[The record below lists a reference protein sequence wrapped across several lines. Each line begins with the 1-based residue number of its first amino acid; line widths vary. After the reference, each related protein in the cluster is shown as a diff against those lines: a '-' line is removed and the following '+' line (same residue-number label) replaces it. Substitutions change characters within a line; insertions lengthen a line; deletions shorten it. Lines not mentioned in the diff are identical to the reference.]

1 MKYLVKFIVVTF
13 FVLICTY
20 SQAEQKAV
28 YIDMKYVLNNCK
40 AGKAVQ
46 DYLAKTF
53 KDNQKKFLNIEKK
66 LKEDETNLLAKK
78 NDISKEN
85 YMKETD
91 ALRKKVM
98 DYQTERRVSVEKIAK
113 QRSDARNK
121 LLEEITPILEAY
133 TKEND
138 ISLVI
143 DKKNLVMGNS
153 DLDITKIV
161 IEKLNTALPS
171 IKLN

>member
-20 SQAEQKAV
+20 SQAEQKTV

-40 AGKAVQ
+40 AGKAAQ

-53 KDNQKKFLNIEKK
+53 KDNQKKFASTEKK
-66 LKEDETNLLAKK
+66 LKEQESKLLAKK
-78 NDISKEN
+78 NDLSKED
-85 YMKETD
+85 YKKEAD
-91 ALRKKVM
+91 SLRKKVVE
-98 DYQTERRVSVEKIAK
+98 YQTSRRAAVDEIAK
-113 QRSDARNK
+113 KRSDARKK
-121 LLEEITPILEAY
+121 LLDGLNPILKTY
-133 TKEND
+133 TKENG

-143 DKKNLVMGNS
+143 DKKNLVMGDT
-153 DLDITKIV
+153 DLDITKLV
-161 IEKLNTALPS
+161 IEKLNIALPS

>member
-1 MKYLVKFIVVTF
+1 MKYFVKFIVVTF

-53 KDNQKKFLNIEKK
+53 KDNQKKFLNMEEK
-66 LKEDETNLLAKK
+66 LKEEETNLLGKK
-78 NDISKEN
+78 NDLSKED

-98 DYQTERRVSVEKIAK
+98 DYQTTRRVSVEKIAK

>member
-1 MKYLVKFIVVTF
+1 MKYLVKFSVVTF
-13 FVLICTY
+13 FILICTY

-78 NDISKEN
+78 NDISKEDC
-85 YMKETD
+85 Y
-91 ALRKKVM
+91 
-98 DYQTERRVSVEKIAK
+98 
-113 QRSDARNK
+113 
-121 LLEEITPILEAY
+121 
-133 TKEND
+133 
-138 ISLVI
+138 
-143 DKKNLVMGNS
+143 
-153 DLDITKIV
+153 
-161 IEKLNTALPS
+161 
-171 IKLN
+171 

>member
-1 MKYLVKFIVVTF
+1 MKYFVKFIVVTF

-53 KDNQKKFLNIEKK
+53 KDNQKKFLSIEKK

-78 NDISKEN
+78 NDLSKED

-98 DYQTERRVSVEKIAK
+98 DYQTTRRVAVEKIAK
-113 QRSDARNK
+113 QRSDARKK
-121 LLEEITPILEAY
+121 LLDGITPILETY
-133 TKEND
+133 TKENS

-143 DKKNLVMGNS
+143 DKKNLVMGDS
-153 DLDITKIV
+153 DLDITELV
-161 IEKLNTALPS
+161 IEKLNIALPS